1 MAVCYGDFCC
11 LDFVK
16 SVNIS
21 CLFISKMRIR
31 GKKEENKKSKKKSE
45 KEKKKKKNQKE

>member
-1 MAVCYGDFCC
+1 MVVRYGDFCWS
-11 LDFVK
+11 DFVK
-16 SVNIS
+16 LVNIS
-21 CLFISKMRIR
+21 CLFMSKMQIR